1 MRETRK
7 RNFTERLTE
16 DEYRELC
23 KMADRM
29 NLSAGAYIRY
39 TLFGGIDNGQNLVLY
54 DAPCND

>member
-7 RNFTERLTE
+7 RNFTVRLTE

-23 KMADRM
+23 IMADRM

-39 TLFGGIDNGQNLVLY
+39 TLFGGIDNG
-54 DAPCND
+54 